1 MSVSKQ
7 DIITAIKNSDTFLRV
22 PELQGSKP
30 RLNKNGSPFAFVGG
44 FNMVFQL
51 EHQNKKWAFRVW
63 HVPVGE
69 HKERYRKISKY
80 LSEKKLPYFA
90 DFIYDEKGILV
101 NGKLLDTIRMEWLE
115 GKLLKEYVE
124 ENLSNKRKLTQL
136 ADDFLEMCKTLRE
149 NKISHGD
156 LQEGNILIDKNSNI
170 KLVDYDSVC
179 IPEIE
184 GQKELVT
191 GLKGY
196 QHPSRFKGGKA
207 SLKADYFSELVIY
220 LSILAISENSNLWE
234 KYQVKD
240 TQYLLFTETDFE
252 NFENSEIYNDLQKL
266 SGSVKNLTRILNDY
280 LKENNYLNLIAFE
293 NYLTVPKIVRFN
305 ANEKEILQG
314 KSIELSWVVENVDT
328 ILLNNGIGNVTSK
341 QSLSVSPTHSTT
353 FRLISENAFG
363 KTEQELNITV
373 LPLPKIKDLR
383 SKQQKIEFGKETQ
396 LVWDIEN
403 AEKVELHWLGNMEVV
418 PNKGEKTI
426 SPTEHTNYKLIITAL
441 DGITKEEKEIKVQVF
456 ERVEIK
462 RFVSDLEFVLESLPI
477 KLSWDIENASKII
490 IEDNFGTQ
498 TEITHENTLEISTKR
513 NTKFFKIIAS
523 DPLGNILE
531 KRIDITVDERPRIN
545 INLPKIE
552 LPNLDLSFG
561 QKVLDN
567 TSFEIAF
574 KEATKEQKPFNPFKK
589 LVDYL
594 YNI

>member
-1 MSVSKQ
+1 MQ
-7 DIITAIKNSDTFLRV
+7 HIETAVKNSEIFLKI
-22 PELQGSKP
+22 PELKGAVPRKKKDGSLFKY
-30 RLNKNGSPFAFVGG
+30 VGG